1 MNQRL
6 DLQYYEILGVNPS
19 ASLEEIEQAYIKAC
33 QIYSA
38 NNPEFASSFDSEEAL
53 ELRSWVEEAYNALVT
68 KLKNQTQF
76 IQALQK
82 PASEREKFQFEEE
95 DAALDISA
103 ELENELLKTNFF
115 DGLLLKKV
123 RLKKNVSLN
132 YISNKTCIGIH
143 HLIAIEANDFEALPA
158 AVFIRSY
165 VKQIA
170 QILEL
175 NVKEVCD
182 SYMKL
187 YTQSRGEY

>member
-6 DLQYYEILGVNPS
+6 DLQYYEILGINPS

-33 QIYSA
+33 QIYSVS
-38 NNPEFASSFDSEEAL
+38 NPEFASSFAEEEAL

-68 KLKNQTQF
+68 KLKNQSQF
-76 IQALQK
+76 IQTLQK
-82 PASEREKFQFEEE
+82 SAGEREKFQFEKE
-95 DAALDISA
+95 DAELDISS
-103 ELENELLKTNFF
+103 ELESELLKSNFF

-143 HLIAIEANDFEALPA
+143 HLIAIEANDFESLPA

-175 NVKEVCD
+175 DTKEVCD